1 MVLILVYDS
10 SRFKPVKGLKI
21 YLRRVAWFSFLPP
34 PHVFLLFS
42 RWNFCV
48 IISCKEPQTVAKMV

>member
-34 PHVFLLFS
+34 VFLLFS